1 MILDGY
7 WKSELW
13 LCAIK
18 LRFWSFLLH
27 SGEGFVAHQINK
39 NVLHSAVIAR
49 KIYEDDIHYKKE
61 ADRYNKR
68 RADDQLPEIHLPE
81 MPLLTYKIAV
91 TEFPFVGDKDF
102 IIERIIPDNYS
113 TGSINSY
120 LAKDIC
126 NYVIHAFVWCV
137 TKYSNSREAV
147 FCVASDKNKEE
158 KLIAV
163 KISEWIIFLRACIE
177 YSTI

>member
-1 MILDGY
+1 MR
-7 WKSELW
+7 S
-13 LCAIK
+13 
-18 LRFWSFLLH
+18 S
-27 SGEGFVAHQINK
+27 EGFAAHQINK

-61 ADRYNKR
+61 ADRYNKQR
-68 RADDQLPEIHLPE
+68 VEDQLPGIHLPE
-81 MPLLTYKIAV
+81 MPLLTYKIDV
-91 TEFPFVGDKDF
+91 TEFPFVRDKDF
-102 IIERIIPDNYS
+102 IIERIIPDNYIS
-113 TGSINSY
+113 GLNNCY

-137 TKYSNSREAV
+137 TKYANTREVV

-163 KISEWIIFLRACIE
+163 KISEWIKYIKACVE
-177 YSTI
+177 CSTI

>member
-7 WKSELW
+7 WKIEL
-13 LCAIK
+13 LANSLK
-18 LRFWSFLLH
+18 LKFWSFFLR
-27 SGEGFVAHQINK
+27 SSEGFVAHQINK

-61 ADRYNKR
+61 ADRYNKQR
-68 RADDQLPEIHLPE
+68 VEDQLSEIHLPE
-81 MPLLTYKIAV
+81 MPLLTYRIDV

-113 TGSINSY
+113 TGSNNNY

-126 NYVIHAFVWCV
+126 NYVIHAFVWGV
-137 TKYSNSREAV
+137 ARYINSREVV

-158 KLIAV
+158 KLILV
-163 KISEWIIFLRACIE
+163 RISDWIKYLKACIE
-177 YSTI
+177 YSVI